1 MEGLEAEA
9 RIAALLRQVREVVRE
24 YGGTSGY
31 LDMAIIPAE
40 DGCRASIRFCNMHW
54 PGGRDEG
61 RPLDWFEFDGE
72 EVDAGGAA
80 AEEDPV
86 RVP

>member
-1 MEGLEAEA
+1 MERAEA
-9 RIAALLRQVREVVRE
+9 RIAALLRQVREVVRG

-31 LDMAIIPAE
+31 LDMAIVPAG
-40 DGCRASIRFCNMHW
+40 DGYRASIRFCNEHW

-61 RPLDWFEFDGE
+61 RPLNWFEFDDE
-72 EVDAGGAA
+72 EVGIGGAA